1 MASAKSPRSEQTD
14 TAIDVRSFSHGT
26 LSKRLKADLCIA
38 PDMDIHIDESGKRNS
53 TALIMVHGAGG
64 SSTIWSMQ
72 LRALSKKTH
81 VMALDLNGHGK
92 TPDRRPT
99 DVLKS
104 YLDDIESAVRLCD
117 EPVLVGHS
125 MGGALAQ
132 LYALDRSEDLGGLVL
147 VGTGARLKVAPMIFN
162 LLDNN
167 PEGYFE
173 ALTEFMFHES
183 APKAM
188 VQASQAEARKCPVP
202 IIRRDFEL
210 CNTFDVMQRVS
221 QISIPTLVIVGENDV
236 MTPIKYA
243 AYLHDNIANSD
254 LQVLPQAG
262 HGVMLERAPEFNEAV
277 VRWLGV

>member
-1 MASAKSPRSEQTD
+1 M
-14 TAIDVRSFSHGT
+14 FS
-26 LSKRLKADLCIA
+26 KKLKATLCVA
-38 PDMDIHIDESGKRNS
+38 LSMGIHIYESGKRNP
-53 TALIMVHGAGG
+53 TAIIMVHGAGG

-72 LRALSKKTH
+72 VRALSKKAH
-81 VMALDLNGHGK
+81 VMAIDLNGHGK

-104 YLDDIESAVRLCD
+104 YLDDIESVVRLCD

-147 VGTGARLKVAPMIFN
+147 VGTGARLRVAPMIFN

-173 ALTEFMFHES
+173 ALAEFMFHES
-183 APKAM
+183 APKDM

-210 CNTFDVMQRVS
+210 CNTFDVMQRIG

-243 AYLHDNIANSD
+243 TYLHDNIANSD